1 MEIKPIRI
9 DPIRIQI
16 DSSYSVPP
24 VVSGIR
30 APVTVDIGVPI
41 VQIPGCVEARDSTS
55 STLPTD
61 DPKGNFTIC
70 DGGVPSYDPIQYEPE
85 QMVITRP
92 AEVPEV
98 PTPPTPPVPETP
110 QIPNTPPVTAV
121 TEEEEQVETQPETPW
136 VEEYLPP
143 ISTVT
148 TTASIAVVATTSALL
163 AKPLADILLK
173 LIKPTIKKVITKLKT
188 MIGKKVKVESLR
200 ERRGQQ
206 RSRNKAVRILKGRE

>member
-16 DSSYSVPP
+16 DSSYSAPP

-85 QMVITRP
+85 QMIITRP

-163 AKPLADILLK
+163 AKPFADLLLR
-173 LIKPTIKKVITKLKT
+173 LIKPTIKKILTKLNK
-188 MIGKKVKVESLR
+188 MLGKKVKVESLR

>member
-1 MEIKPIRI
+1 M
-9 DPIRIQI
+9 
-16 DSSYSVPP
+16 DSLYVPP
-24 VVSGIR
+24 VVSGIK
-30 APVTVDIGVPI
+30 APVTLDIGVPI
-41 VQIPGCVEARDSTS
+41 VQMPGCVEARNSTS
-55 STLPTD
+55 STLPND

-70 DGGVPSYDPIQYEPE
+70 DAGVPSYDPIQYEPE
-85 QMVITRP
+85 QLIITRP

-98 PTPPTPPVPETP
+98 PPPPTPPLPETP
-110 QIPNTPPVTAV
+110 KIPNTPPSTAV
-121 TEEEEQVETQPETPW
+121 VEEEKVETEPEIPW

-163 AKPLADILLK
+163 AKPLADLLLR
-173 LIKPTIKKVITKLKT
+173 LIKPTIKKIITKLKT

-206 RSRNKAVRILKGRE
+206 RQRNKAVRILKGRE